1 MLRNLKYFE
10 KKPPYCQDN
19 KVFRACFYFMS
30 VTKCITKHDCH
41 KIINKRNL
49 DKGDGVKP
57 PWLND
62 RLSDCVNVGWQN
74 TTVSILTG
82 GKNSMA
88 IFVVGLVWR
97 EKGPNLF
104 MRMVYSL
111 RWFDHSAVSVHVI
124 INEAN
129 ASRRI
134 KRSALHV

>member
-1 MLRNLKYFE
+1 
-10 KKPPYCQDN
+10 
-19 KVFRACFYFMS
+19 
-30 VTKCITKHDCH
+30 
-41 KIINKRNL
+41 
-49 DKGDGVKP
+49 
-57 PWLND
+57 
-62 RLSDCVNVGWQN
+62 
-74 TTVSILTG
+74 
-82 GKNSMA
+82 MA

-129 ASRRI
+129 ASKRTVRI